1 MSTARSKN
9 DLFINNIDKDFSV
22 TMPYNQSGIKFQSL
36 RSEALIYVRKKAG
49 YSIIKSIIGIV
60 GLRTDFSH
68 NTFGEFY
75 C

>member
-36 RSEALIYVRKKAG
+36 MIYVWKQAG
-49 YSIIKSIIGIV
+49 DSTINSITEIV
-60 GLRTDFSH
+60 GLSTDFLYT
-68 NTFGEFY
+68 TFGELY